1 MADDC
6 LFCKIVAGDIPSTR
20 VYEDDELLAFEDIHP
35 QAPVHVL
42 IIPKKHIATLND
54 MTVEDSPVIGR
65 MVQRAAQI
73 AREQEIDRAGYRT
86 ILNVNTEGGQLIYH
100 IHLHLLGGKQLNSR
114 LG

>member
-1 MADDC
+1 MSDC

-20 VYEDDELLAFEDIHP
+20 VYEDDELFAFEDIHP

-65 MVQRAAQI
+65 MLQRAAQI
-73 AREQEIDRAGYRT
+73 ALEQGIAGTGYRT